1 MLAPG
6 LDGSYHPESDGTL
19 MGAAMSVA
27 KNVASSSTSSMTIPG
42 AAAASKASSTAAKAP
57 PATAG
62 KAAGGEGNGT
72 STATNGG
79 MTTAGR
85 GVTALQVGADGEL
98 SEHPEVT
105 LPGQG
110 KTPVKSEAPAPRKS
124 SFLLNPGG
132 GANQRQSPERKSV
145 TDRRLPGAGG
155 QAATDRRASGAGG
168 GPSVRGGS
176 PANAPD
182 VALGAVGGQGSP
194 DVSLA
199 EKQRARKKSSKCD
212 GVLFRVCVL
221 ALMASRGKPE
231 HFLLLCYSSVV
242 PCDALFYCSR
252 RRGARTGRSWMGG
265 LPGKVVV
272 SVSAI
277 EVLARGGFPFTF
289 LLVLGLM
296 QNVEVKVNEHRH
308 FAFYRS
314 TAINIMMSDGV
325 VSIGDGKT
333 GGEASPTSRRR
344 SANLAATNASV
355 APVAASRVKRSPQ
368 GSVAG
373 ESSTKGSERDEME
386 EVSNEEGR

>member
-1 MLAPG
+1 MFRLLAPG

-27 KNVASSSTSSMTIPG
+27 KNVASSSTSSMTVPG
-42 AAAASKASSTAAKAP
+42 AAAATKASSTAAKTP

-79 MTTAGR
+79 MATAGR

-132 GANQRQSPERKSV
+132 GASQRQSPERKSV

-176 PANAPD
+176 SANAPD

-212 GVLFRVCVL
+212 GVLFRGGVL
-221 ALMASRGKPE
+221 ALMASRGILGQ
-231 HFLLLCYSSVV
+231 F
-242 PCDALFYCSR
+242 F
-252 RRGARTGRSWMGG
+252 GF
-265 LPGKVVV
+265 
-272 SVSAI
+272 
-277 EVLARGGFPFTF
+277 VL
-289 LLVLGLM
+289 
-296 QNVEVKVNEHRH
+296 
-308 FAFYRS
+308 
-314 TAINIMMSDGV
+314 
-325 VSIGDGKT
+325 
-333 GGEASPTSRRR
+333 
-344 SANLAATNASV
+344 
-355 APVAASRVKRSPQ
+355 
-368 GSVAG
+368 
-373 ESSTKGSERDEME
+373 
-386 EVSNEEGR
+386 